1 MNSKSQTPTDVQIG
15 KVMVCRQ
22 IYNNK
27 GLIYCRKCCKTKE
40 PLNINDDFSSYN
52 DIEKEQYISG
62 ICSNE
67 CWEKSSEEELML
79 WKYIHP
85 LYLSDS
91 CVKTKKL
98 NAFDKDTGKI
108 GSLPLYDGEVCLAEF
123 QPNPYNN

>member
-1 MNSKSQTPTDVQIG
+1 MNSKSQTPTDIQIG

-79 WKYIHP
+79 WKYCL
-85 LYLSDS
+85 LYTSPSPRDGLLSRMPS
-91 CVKTKKL
+91 S
-98 NAFDKDTGKI
+98 A
-108 GSLPLYDGEVCLAEF
+108 
-123 QPNPYNN
+123 